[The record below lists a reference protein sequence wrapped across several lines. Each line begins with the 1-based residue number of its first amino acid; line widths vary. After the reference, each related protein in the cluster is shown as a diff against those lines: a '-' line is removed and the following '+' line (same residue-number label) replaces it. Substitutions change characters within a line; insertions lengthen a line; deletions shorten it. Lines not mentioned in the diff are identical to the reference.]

1 MPPTSLDAA
10 VARYERPLVRY
21 ATRIVGDPE
30 LARDVVQDT
39 FVRLWEAEDVDPS
52 DARIESWLYT
62 VCRNRAIDERRKRRP
77 MELLDESTASVEP
90 RGEQARALAEV
101 HDVVETLPERK
112 GKVFALRYGEGRS
125 YQQISDETGLS
136 VSHVGVILHDT
147 VRRLRKQLA
156 VAVVLIVVVAGAW
169 LWPRPEPMVLAPQLK
184 EQHLTVPVMKLL
196 PAPVPAPEPTPE
208 PTLEPEPEP
217 PPPRRVPPRVYPRPM
232 MPSTL

>member
-156 VAVVLIVVVAGAW
+156 V
-169 LWPRPEPMVLAPQLK
+169 LAPAASSADTTASCPLRNAMSSG
-184 EQHLTVPVMKLL
+184 V
-196 PAPVPAPEPTPE
+196 AP
-208 PTLEPEPEP
+208 
-217 PPPRRVPPRVYPRPM
+217 
-232 MPSTL
+232 S